1 MLLIINFFLK
11 GHSSSANLAFRSNTS
26 ELHFW
31 SRGLSMKAGESSR
44 FSASWYFVIFSE
56 SMIEWRGNIKLV
68 LCMLNLYIF
77 FFRSNPKSGSHE
89 CILISIGKD
98 YAVFKFWWKISKSYG
113 LEFTQ
118 KCDITITNLDPT
130 EIVNRYF
137 FVAQFF
143 NTLFFSTKWTVRMDL
158 RNISSAAKVLTHA
171 SYFFLLFPSI
181 GA

>member
-77 FFRSNPKSGSHE
+77 FFQIQSKIWKSWVYFNLNWKGLCCLQILMENFKVIWTRIYPKMWHYYYKFGPNRNCSQVF
-89 CILISIGKD
+89 LRYSIFQHTIFFYKVD
-98 YAVFKFWWKISKSYG
+98 DAYG
-113 LEFTQ
+113 FE
-118 KCDITITNLDPT
+118 K
-130 EIVNRYF
+130 
-137 FVAQFF
+137 
-143 NTLFFSTKWTVRMDL
+143 
-158 RNISSAAKVLTHA
+158 H
-171 SYFFLLFPSI
+171 
-181 GA
+181 